1 MELVV
6 IAEYPSTPE
15 ATMAKN
21 CLVNEGI
28 DAVLTDENTGDL
40 FHLAAS
46 FGEVKLMVPADQV
59 DRAQDILKKAH
70 DQTRPHGYHKEE

>member
-1 MELVV
+1 MDLVV
-6 IAEYPSTPE
+6 IAQYPSTPE

-40 FHLAAS
+40 FHLAAD
-46 FGEVKLMVPADQV
+46 FGEVKLLVPADQV
-59 DRAQDILKKAH
+59 ERAKDVLQKVH
-70 DQTRPHGYHKEE
+70 DHTRPHGYHKPE